1 MTVAA
6 GESLLAPSLTRRLI
20 EEHLRRPPPYER
32 VPRALRDLTQ
42 RELEVFTMIA
52 KTLIVSEATRHTS
65 TGSWRSSTR
74 AVECRLWSLHT
85 SPV

>member
-1 MTVAA
+1 
-6 GESLLAPSLTRRLI
+6 LI

-32 VPRALRDLTQ
+32 VPRALQDLTQ

-65 TGSWRSSTR
+65 TGSWRSST
-74 AVECRLWSLHT
+74 
-85 SPV
+85 

>member
-1 MTVAA
+1 VTVAA

-32 VPRALRDLTQ
+32 VPRALQDLTQ

-65 TGSWRSSTR
+65 TGSWRSST
-74 AVECRLWSLHT
+74 
-85 SPV
+85 

>member
-1 MTVAA
+1 VTVAA

-20 EEHLRRPPPYER
+20 EEHLRRPRPYER
-32 VPRALRDLTQ
+32 VPRALQDLPQ

-65 TGSWRSSTR
+65 TGSWRSST
-74 AVECRLWSLHT
+74 
-85 SPV
+85 